1 MATTATPPTS
11 HSGVLSRTPTSP
23 VCWRCPPSTTL
34 LTTLTVPVM
43 YMHLSRTCLH
53 QFHWIS
59 CLSHRSLTYISLL
72 RNVIEKIL
80 NIKNKLSI
88 STEYFSPFS
97 QEKLI
102 VFYTVMKW
110 PYHYLTICILNHFF
124 FQYLIYMCKH
134 SFYLL
139 ESFQIHC

>member
-59 CLSHRSLTYISLL
+59 CLSHRSLTYIFTKKCYWKKYWTLKISYLYPLSTFLLFLKKNLLSLYSYEMT
-72 RNVIEKIL
+72 VS
-80 NIKNKLSI
+80 LSNNM
-88 STEYFSPFS
+88 YFKP
-97 QEKLI
+97 
-102 VFYTVMKW
+102 
-110 PYHYLTICILNHFF
+110 FF